1 MNSPIHALASTITEK
16 FILAAPSK
24 AAAAL
29 ESLATHEVLQLIA
42 PLKAQVIMA
51 VLNEMDPPK
60 AAAVL
65 RRLPLRQASYVLARL
80 QVPQAAKLMTL
91 FSGPYRERISAVLEP
106 AFVQLL
112 KGAATYGADA
122 VGGVMQ
128 TDFVA
133 VRTDTKLA
141 QLIERLKNLPRKKL
155 PLVCFVTGKNDE
167 LKGAIATAELVFF
180 NPQAVC
186 GSVMNKTV
194 RALKPQD
201 ELSAAQV
208 LFAQQETVLLPVVN
222 GDGLLMGAL
231 SKEAVL
237 AAAPT
242 KKTLWDKL
250 TAN

>member
-112 KGAATYGADA
+112 KGAASYGADA

-141 QLIERLKNLPRKKL
+141 QLIERLKNLPRKKIPAL
-155 PLVCFVTGKNDE
+155 CVVTDKEGI
-167 LKGAIATAELVFF
+167 LKGVLRPAELAFYAPSSV
-180 NPQAVC
+180 A
-186 GSVMNKTV
+186 GSVMNESISLQPADTFKQA
-194 RALKPQD
+194 REK
-201 ELSAAQV
+201 
-208 LFAQQETVLLPVVN
+208 FAQAEADVLPIVNEQQICVGLVTRADVPVS
-222 GDGLLMGAL
+222 D
-231 SKEAVL
+231 
-237 AAAPT
+237 
-242 KKTLWDKL
+242 KKSFWQKL
-250 TAN
+250 TD